1 MTNRIMII
9 PIILIAF
16 LSCRKNEIKLP
27 AEKMY
32 LVEYYYAWGGSP
44 DSVWT
49 FYVNGVAEINRDF
62 DLRITKRDK
71 FKGDFY
77 TSYPNLT
84 DSTKLRISEIIK
96 EDKQTNRFARPIGG
110 EYNDYFYFILMQGK
124 NTTEESFIFFIPDC
138 LPPDLQFVHEAVYKS
153 PVHTGENQHEANQ
166 DSIISMFSE
175 LEKYPNKYNIVAPP
189 PFLKSSIEFIP
200 PY

>member
-77 TSYPNLT
+77 TS
-84 DSTKLRISEIIK
+84 
-96 EDKQTNRFARPIGG
+96 
-110 EYNDYFYFILMQGK
+110 
-124 NTTEESFIFFIPDC
+124 
-138 LPPDLQFVHEAVYKS
+138 
-153 PVHTGENQHEANQ
+153 
-166 DSIISMFSE
+166 
-175 LEKYPNKYNIVAPP
+175 
-189 PFLKSSIEFIP
+189 
-200 PY
+200 